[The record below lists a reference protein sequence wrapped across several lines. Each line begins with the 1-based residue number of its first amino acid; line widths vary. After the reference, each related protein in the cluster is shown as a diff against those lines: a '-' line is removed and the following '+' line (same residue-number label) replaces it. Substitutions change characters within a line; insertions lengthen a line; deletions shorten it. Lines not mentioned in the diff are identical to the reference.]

1 MLNHKSK
8 VDKMNSSQMIF
19 RKTGDFVIG
28 PAGLL
33 TILSATVKCQVSPEK
48 SLKLTQQVQRLRH
61 EPYLAYPTASLEVI
75 VKQLSLSSGNGR
87 WW

>member
-19 RKTGDFVIG
+19 RKTGDFVVG

-48 SLKLTQQVQRLRH
+48 SLKLTQQVQR
-61 EPYLAYPTASLEVI
+61 
-75 VKQLSLSSGNGR
+75 
-87 WW
+87 